1 MSDYKTIIVIG
12 RQFGSGGKSV
22 AVEIG
27 RRLSIPVYDNEL
39 IKKAAE
45 DSGFDPELFEK
56 VDERRN
62 FLSLPG
68 FVDGGRYGISE
79 NYVDREGLFKIQSQV
94 ISDIAEKRSA
104 IFVGRCS
111 DYVLRDKKPLSVFI
125 TSPMEERI
133 ARVAKREDISPEAAA
148 TLIRKKD
155 KARQSYYDFY
165 TLGNW
170 GLAENYDICINSALL
185 GTEKTAECIIDFGK
199 KAGRIQ

>member
-22 AVEIG
+22 AAEIG
-27 RRLSIPVYDNEL
+27 KRLSIPVYDNEL

-45 DSGFDPELFEK
+45 DSGFNPALFEK
-56 VDERRN
+56 VDERRS

-68 FVDGGRYGISE
+68 FVDGGKYGISE
-79 NYVDREGLFKIQSQV
+79 NYVDRDGLFKIQSQV
-94 ISDIAEKRSA
+94 ISDISEKGSA

-111 DYVLRDKKPLSVFI
+111 DYVLREKNPLSVFI

-133 ARVAKREDISPEAAA
+133 ARVAERESITPEAAA
-148 TLIRKKD
+148 SLIRKKD
-155 KARQSYYDFY
+155 KARQTYYNFY

-185 GTEKTAECIIDFGK
+185 GTEEAAECIIGFGK